1 MKLLIRLA
9 VLLGILVGVYTNELN
24 DDIVKE
30 INLDQSYLKSV
41 IEIVMDQYYFMYYH
55 QGRRGGKGKWSNGI
69 GGLPSPRIAKK
80 YIMTFVQSDPEDNL
94 FGGISLKFYIR
105 MCTNLINHFPR
116 LHHGVGG
123 GILIAI
129 HSYQE
134 EEYTIVR
141 GFCTE
146 AGMMHFFKKE
156 MESLIRE
163 SSKPNSLIPP
173 LNKSIF
179 DQYNVGG
186 NWDDFVENCEDLIKE
201 FKEINIKRD
210 SSSKWSKIDFSEISD
225 FCEEV
230 SDDIYPNFSQSQ
242 KEWNHIYAL
251 QNYII
256 ERKGEMRAPIIG
268 IPSKKPDYYVA
279 GRHQSSMYRKCL
291 RALWDM
297 FQYDDEINLK
307 IAGINQYETLRS
319 FCNAAKNYYT
329 RNGRISAY
337 PMINIGDPPRK
348 RKLPT
353 DEDGLVKQILKKQR
367 NKELKEKLLTMQ
379 MRNKFEKLQEEK
391 IKRRR
396 EIRKN
401 IKKSKVMPTTPDFPL
416 EGILSPE
423 ENSSPEEIQ
432 DTINILNELPSTSFK
447 EDGLLEPQ
455 PNIST
460 IEKNSESNEELDNFG
475 LEAANEEFDKLL

>member
-1 MKLLIRLA
+1 MRLLIKLTA
-9 VLLGILVGVYTNELN
+9 LLGILLGAYANELN
-24 DDIVKE
+24 ESILKE
-30 INLDQSYLKSV
+30 INSDQSYMKSV
-41 IEIVMDQYYFMYYH
+41 IDIVLDQYYFMYYH

-80 YIMTFVQSDPEDNL
+80 YIITFVQSDPEDNL
-94 FGGISLKFYIR
+94 FGGISVKSYIR

-134 EEYTIVR
+134 EEYTIIR

-146 AGMMHFFKKE
+146 AGTMYFFKKE

-173 LNKSIF
+173 LNKSMF
-179 DQYNVGG
+179 DQYDAGG

-201 FKEINIKRD
+201 YREINIKRD
-210 SSSKWSKIDFSEISD
+210 SFCKWSKIDFSEISD

-230 SDDIYPNFSQSQ
+230 ADDIYPNFSQSQ
-242 KEWNHIYAL
+242 KEWSHIYAL

-256 ERKGEMRAPIIG
+256 ERKGEIRAPIIG

-297 FQYDDEINLK
+297 FQYDDEVDLK

-329 RNGRISAY
+329 RNGRISAF
-337 PMINIGDPPRK
+337 PMINIGDLPKK
-348 RKLPT
+348 RKLPV
-353 DEDGLVKQILKKQR
+353 DEDGLVKQILEKQR
-367 NKELKEKLLTMQ
+367 NKELKEKLITMN

-391 IKRRR
+391 IKKRR

-401 IKKSKVMPTTPDFPL
+401 IKKSKIMPNTTDFPL
-416 EGILSPE
+416 EGILSTRELPSPKQPQVPE
-423 ENSSPEEIQ
+423 
-432 DTINILNELPSTSFK
+432 NIFNELPSTSFQ
-447 EDGLLEPQ
+447 EDSLLEPQ
-455 PNIST
+455 PINST
-460 IEKNSESNEELDNFG
+460 TEKNSESDEEFGNFG
-475 LEAANEEFDKLL
+475 LETANNEFNQFL